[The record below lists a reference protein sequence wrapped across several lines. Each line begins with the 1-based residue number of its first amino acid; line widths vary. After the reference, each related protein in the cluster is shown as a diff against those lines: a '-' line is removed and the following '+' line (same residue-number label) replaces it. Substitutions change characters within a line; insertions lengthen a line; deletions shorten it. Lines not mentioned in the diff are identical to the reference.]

1 MLISEEKLME
11 KLRVDVVKA
20 GGVNK
25 LAKRLDIVS
34 MSLRTALAG
43 KAASGA
49 KYGIGEKL
57 AEKLGYRRVVM
68 FEKVKK

>member
-11 KLRVDVVKA
+11 KLRIDVVKA

-25 LAKRLDIVS
+25 LAKKLGIVS
-34 MSLRTALAG
+34 MSLWTALNG

-49 KYGIGEKL
+49 RYGIGEKL
-57 AEKLGYRRVVM
+57 ADSLGYEVVRM
-68 FEKVKK
+68 YRKKK